1 MCPDSRRLAT
11 ALLLSLLVHAL
22 LLSLNFGTQELGF
35 PGFGF
40 PWQERRIAVPELRVV
55 LVPPRAVAAGP
66 AARPVAELLQRA
78 PAGPPVA
85 AVRPVHGPSE
95 STTQP
100 SPKAT
105 DTIAR
110 QADLKAEAATQD
122 AFASSPADAT
132 APLDG
137 DGTSEATPA
146 PIPEPVVVA
155 LERLDEAA
163 WVVPPA
169 ASAPSPVA
177 AAAPGASS
185 PAALEAARLEAERLE
200 TDRQAAVRREVAEHE
215 AARQEA
221 ARAEDEQLE
230 AQRLEAQ
237 RLEAE
242 TQAATRR
249 EAAEQ
254 EAARQKSARVQ
265 AERLEAERLEAARQT
280 AARRALEQE
289 TARQEAARAQV
300 EQLEA
305 AQRAAARDAAARQEV
320 ARQEAARVQ
329 AERLEAERLEA
340 ARQTAARRALE
351 QETARQEA
359 ARAQVERLEAA
370 QRAAVRDAAAQQ
382 EVARQEAARGQAE
395 RLEAERLQAERK
407 ETERRE
413 AARRAMGRQLDEEAA
428 QRGAAATAARQPDT
442 RPYSLGT
449 ARRGRLWGRTDA
461 NVELVL
467 YAEALARKIEFNT
480 TVAVVSEVAKR
491 PHRDPLVTVALRR
504 DGSVESVTFDIS
516 SGVTEI
522 DETIRRIVQSQVPY
536 QAFPPGLARDFDVI
550 EIRRTWYFDVAVRL
564 Y

>member
-155 LERLDEAA
+155 LERPDEAA

-254 EAARQKSARVQ
+254 EAARQKS
-265 AERLEAERLEAARQT
+265 
-280 AARRALEQE
+280 
-289 TARQEAARAQV
+289 
-300 EQLEA
+300 
-305 AQRAAARDAAARQEV
+305 
-320 ARQEAARVQ
+320 ARVQ